1 MDLPWISRLISS
13 QIQQKS
19 ELKNLDPKKQTQ
31 GSQNSL
37 DISQNQ
43 ELLRG
48 LLNGS
53 PEFKE
58 LKLSDIASIIPQ
70 IKAELSQY
78 LLAQLNLDSNE
89 SISDSSS
96 KITQLL
102 KQIIDSNPP
111 KNSQAFTQI
120 IQQWVQEALPQ
131 QTQESQSQAVKQ
143 LTKILQPILSSPTE
157 PQAIQSQVREFLGLL
172 EQNKLEAISSL
183 KFTPTSE
190 IQSSETLTPT
200 LRASSQSELQSLVQN
215 FSASAKLPD
224 NLAQL
229 LQTLSQGQKVDLTLE
244 EPKVFTPQEFKQQEP
259 TSKIAQAVEQI
270 LTKAASPNVERQL
283 WTLYPLQSTQSLL
296 TPPIDS
302 QLLQSTTLNPQEIKQ
317 IHETA
322 QIPPTFRSLK
332 DLEFLKQ
339 VFNESTSKAPIID
352 KAITTPPASEQAAP
366 QSTNLAGT
374 TPTQAPPVQEIPIT
388 GASEQTNPQK
398 TISPQLFKEFH
409 QLNYLLETKLP
420 ASESP
425 SPVEQEKLL
434 LSLLNLK
441 QSQGLQKLG
450 PELLTKIFH
459 NTSLSEWIQNPSSL
473 LPKLNELPQQVSQ
486 ALVNLFAEKPILEH
500 QEFTR
505 NLTQLISQQPELKE
519 LPIIQ
524 KLEHFTQWNQLEQEK
539 SADAPK
545 EQSIYWTNGEEL
557 IHSKIQVQDER
568 ENQKG
573 KADAKETQ
581 SLVLYTQAPTLGDIT
596 ARLKRVKQDSD
607 ELNLTIEDSTGAY
620 SKAFE
625 EEKSQFEQDLL
636 SIGFELSNFIY
647 KARLLKPQFNS
658 PSTPLKT
665 SEIDLQA

>member
-19 ELKNLDPKKQTQ
+19 ELKNLDSKKQTQ

-120 IQQWVQEALPQ
+120 IQQWVKEALPQ

-190 IQSSETLTPT
+190 IQSNETLTPT

-215 FSASAKLPD
+215 FSASPKLPD

-229 LQTLSQGQKVDLTLE
+229 LQTLSQGQKVDFALE

-283 WTLYPLQSTQSLL
+283 WTLYPLQTTQSLL

-317 IHETA
+317 IHEAA

-339 VFNESTSKAPIID
+339 VFNESTSKPPIID

-366 QSTNLAGT
+366 Q
-374 TPTQAPPVQEIPIT
+374 APPAQEISST
-388 GASEQTNPQK
+388 GASEQTNLQK

-459 NTSLSEWIQNPSSL
+459 NTSLSDWIQNPSSL

-500 QEFTR
+500 QELTR
-505 NLTQLISQQPELKE
+505 NLTQLLSQQPELKE
-519 LPIIQ
+519 LPIVQ

>member
-102 KQIIDSNPP
+102 KQIIDTNPP

-215 FSASAKLPD
+215 FSASPKLPD

-229 LQTLSQGQKVDLTLE
+229 LQTLSQGQKVDFTLE

-283 WTLYPLQSTQSLL
+283 WTLYPLQTTQSLL

-302 QLLQSTTLNPQEIKQ
+302 QLLQSTSLNPQEIKQ
-317 IHETA
+317 IHEAA

-339 VFNESTSKAPIID
+339 VFNESTSKAPIPD
-352 KAITTPPASEQAAP
+352 KATPAPIAPEQAAP
-366 QSTNLAGT
+366 Q
-374 TPTQAPPVQEIPIT
+374 APPAQEISST
-388 GASEQTNPQK
+388 GASEQTNLQK

-459 NTSLSEWIQNPSSL
+459 NTSLSDWIQNPSSL

-500 QEFTR
+500 QELTR
-505 NLTQLISQQPELKE
+505 NLTQLLSQQPELKE
-519 LPIIQ
+519 LPIVQ

>member
-19 ELKNLDPKKQTQ
+19 ELKNLDPNKQSQ
-31 GSQNSL
+31 GPQNSL

-43 ELLRG
+43 ELLKG

-120 IQQWVQEALPQ
+120 IQQWAQEALPQ
-131 QTQESQSQAVKQ
+131 QTQEAQSQAVKQ

-183 KFTPTSE
+183 KFIPTPE

-215 FSASAKLPD
+215 FSASPKLPD

-229 LQTLSQGQKVDLTLE
+229 LQTLSQGQKVDLTLD

-283 WTLYPLQSTQSLL
+283 WTLYPLQTKQSLL

-302 QLLQSTTLNPQEIKQ
+302 QLLQSTSLKPQEIKQ
-317 IHETA
+317 THEAA

-339 VFNESTSKAPIID
+339 VFNESTSKAPIPD
-352 KAITTPPASEQAAP
+352 KATPAPVAPEQPAP
-366 QSTNLAGT
+366 QPTNLAGT
-374 TPTQAPPVQEIPIT
+374 IPAQEISST
-388 GASEQTNPQK
+388 GASEQTNLQK

-450 PELLTKIFH
+450 PELLTKIFN

-486 ALVNLFAEKPILEH
+486 AFVNLFTDKPILEH